1 MGDGFRRGW
10 VPKSGELGGVEGQ
23 QWAKT
28 AKAAGSAIPQYE
40 SAARG
45 LGSGELVE
53 GGWWVYIRFT
63 ALIRYHSSCNLVSHP
78 EAPKAQSI

>member
-1 MGDGFRRGW
+1 M
-10 VPKSGELGGVEGQ
+10 PKSGELGGVEGQ

-53 GGWWVYIRFT
+53 GGLVGVYQVYCFDT
-63 ALIRYHSSCNLVSHP
+63 LP
-78 EAPKAQSI
+78 